1 MLLLF
6 THPQGVKSNNLGAP
20 THVDGDNSLAIGAS
34 ATWFGLNC
42 RASVSSVRIY
52 DRVLTDAEIN
62 EEVDIG
68 AGVALTTT
76 TTNTATIT
84 VRLRVVSSQH
94 FNASPFCLLLLQM
107 TTVSRGARTPYLLF
121 PFLLPV
127 IFYPPARLPA
137 CPPTSLLGYLPRL
150 LTPLL

>member
-20 THVDGDNSLAIGAS
+20 THGDGNNSLAIGAS

-76 TTNTATIT
+76 TTNAAIIT

-94 FNASPFCLLLLQM
+94 FNASPLYLLLQM

-137 CPPTSLLGYLPRL
+137 CPPTLLGYLPRL